1 MTHRFILFSEE
12 TENFVMEIKA
22 SPSTSFLDLHNL
34 ILRECGY
41 QEQKTHTF
49 LICNDN
55 WKVQERIHLNDT
67 GSIDYDEDLY
77 IMEDTAL
84 EDIIEEEGQKIAYF
98 YDEGGHK
105 LFLMELVENIFG
117 EKVEH
122 AYVSRRKGTPP
133 AQVAEE
139 QATEPDNTAN
149 TQESSNSNEE
159 NEDTVSGNDSFA
171 EDELDMEGFEITEM

>member
-1 MTHRFILFSEE
+1 MFSEE

-41 QEQKTHTF
+41 KEQKNHTF

-55 WKVQERIHLNDT
+55 WKVQEKIHLRDT
-67 GSIDYDEDLY
+67 GSTDYDEDLY
-77 IMEDTAL
+77 IMEDTTL
-84 EDIIEEEGQKIAYF
+84 EDFIEEEGQKIAYIF
-98 YDEGGHK
+98 DEDGHRP
-105 LFLMELVENIFG
+105 FLIELVENIFG
-117 EKVEH
+117 ERTGH
-122 AYVSRRKGTPP
+122 SYVSRRKGTPP
-133 AQVAEE
+133 AQITDE
-139 QATEPDNTAN
+139 QETDPDNTAN

-159 NEDTVSGNDSFA
+159 NEDASSGNDSFA